1 MHCRPNPFQ
10 FWICH
15 FTSFNSVF
23 QNASLHT
30 TLWLMSRLAMEWKH
44 FGIPKRERRNVGLFQ
59 KKNIGLLPS
68 VLLTYTSLQHSDL
81 HPNYI
86 LVWAP
91 YCYMRCSRGSCPY
104 VLRLAWSPL
113 WVWSQPVTPTPDMQQ
128 LKWRHNTEYYI
139 NTTMHHLLYW
149 TPNRWPISCPPNH
162 DQYLLFFT

>member
-1 MHCRPNPFQ
+1 M
-10 FWICH
+10 
-15 FTSFNSVF
+15 SFHLLYLSIPKCITPYNTLAHV
-23 QNASLHT
+23 QT
-30 TLWLMSRLAMEWKH
+30 GYGVKTLWDTETWEEKCWAISE
-44 FGIPKRERRNVGLFQ
+44 
-59 KKNIGLLPS
+59 KKIGLLPS